1 MKIFISTEEVER
13 EGNDGRASREF
24 WSVPEELRRRAGTSL
39 VNQGVARLGQLEA
52 MRAPEPDRLGLG
64 FNLDCL
70 LSVWL

>member
-1 MKIFISTEEVER
+1 MTE
-13 EGNDGRASREF
+13 GPREF
-24 WSVPEELRRRAGTSL
+24 WSVPEELRQRAGTSL
-39 VNQGVARLGQLEA
+39 VSSRSGVARLGQLEA